1 MGELPTGKVSGKVV
15 SVLETATE
23 ESKSPQVQ
31 ESTRP
36 HARATPETLVTFC
49 HALEQRAY
57 LSYSLTVLQ
66 PELPAVYPRN
76 VYAFLYSLR
85 SMQTK

>member
-1 MGELPTGKVSGKVV
+1 MGELPKGKVSGKVV

-36 HARATPETLVTFC
+36 HA
-49 HALEQRAY
+49 
-57 LSYSLTVLQ
+57 
-66 PELPAVYPRN
+66 
-76 VYAFLYSLR
+76 
-85 SMQTK
+85 